1 MDGLETAGAP
11 ARCEPARCEPAGH
24 VRVREGDEML
34 VTTIHQAKGREW
46 DVVIVG
52 SLSGPDLDAGRVG
65 ASRSGPAGITS
76 PSPGQ
81 ATCWCSPP
89 AASHRPGSTPPGEGA
104 ARWPC
109 LDRDHRTGGVDAPTC
124 TGIVAERTTD
134 VTSNTGIYQTW
145 NRCLGENACRLEHL
159 RQRHRMALGDGRLL
173 SP

>member
-1 MDGLETAGAP
+1 MDGLETAGIP
-11 ARCEPARCEPAGH
+11 ARCEPARCEPVGH

-65 ASRSGPAGITS
+65 ASETSTGPAGITS

-109 LDRDHRTGGVDAPTC
+109 LDRDHRTGGVDALDTRVAWCGSQGIKVPHNVSDMLYVRVPTC
-124 TGIVAERTTD
+124 QAP
-134 VTSNTGIYQTW
+134 
-145 NRCLGENACRLEHL
+145 C
-159 RQRHRMALGDGRLL
+159 
-173 SP
+173 